1 MGQRT
6 SSPGSKEK
14 SVVEC
19 GWWAERMKTLDH
31 GGRMTKK
38 SKELEAAA
46 PLPSGRFV
54 LLVASPVHE

>member
-1 MGQRT
+1 
-6 SSPGSKEK
+6 
-14 SVVEC
+14 
-19 GWWAERMKTLDH
+19 MKTLDH

-54 LLVASPVHE
+54 LLVASPVHEQTFE